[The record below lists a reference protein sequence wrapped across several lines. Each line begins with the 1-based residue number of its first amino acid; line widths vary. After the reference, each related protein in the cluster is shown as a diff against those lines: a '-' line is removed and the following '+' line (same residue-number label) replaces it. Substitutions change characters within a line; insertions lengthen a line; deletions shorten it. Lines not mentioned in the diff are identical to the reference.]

1 MSIVFIDNN
10 FYFYTYILLEVIK
23 INNNYPEYPYIGYK
37 NENIKIPITFPKQH
51 QLIQPG
57 MEYEM
62 NPLPIFDKP
71 DYIPS
76 CKLKDK
82 VVIISGGDSGIGR
95 AISVLFAKEGANL
108 AISYLNEHQDANYT
122 KQLVESLGR
131 KCILFPGDLRDED
144 LSKYIAEK
152 TMNIFG
158 KIDVLINNCGV
169 QFPQDS
175 ILNISSNQLK
185 DTFETNIYTFFYL
198 TKATLPYLK
207 AYSSIINTTSIT
219 AFEGKKNLIDYSS
232 TKGAITVFTKS
243 LSLSLADKKIRVNA
257 VAPGPIWTP
266 LIPSS
271 FSSNEVEIFGTDVPM
286 KRAGQPFE
294 LAPAYLYLA
303 SDDSKDVTGQIIH
316 VNGGSIV

>member
-152 TMNIFG
+152 
-158 KIDVLINNCGV
+158 L
-169 QFPQDS
+169 
-175 ILNISSNQLK
+175 
-185 DTFETNIYTFFYL
+185 
-198 TKATLPYLK
+198 
-207 AYSSIINTTSIT
+207 
-219 AFEGKKNLIDYSS
+219 
-232 TKGAITVFTKS
+232 
-243 LSLSLADKKIRVNA
+243 
-257 VAPGPIWTP
+257 
-266 LIPSS
+266 
-271 FSSNEVEIFGTDVPM
+271 
-286 KRAGQPFE
+286 
-294 LAPAYLYLA
+294 
-303 SDDSKDVTGQIIH
+303 
-316 VNGGSIV
+316 